1 MATIYKYK
9 IVIAASFYPNSK
21 AREVDV
27 RGGVQLQDVLDA
39 LVPHIPPRTVLRYVR
54 ARSRCSI
61 VRSLPLTPAFW
72 SLALSRFE
80 YAKTTRGGEERFVVI
95 VNEGELADYL
105 VGQEPELH
113 VDKSINSWGVFA
125 MPPPRPPPLP
135 RHWVRPA
142 ETTLNPAP
150 SSPIAN
156 VVYIY
161 TKQHM
166 AHELAR
172 EFGAKYDAEA
182 DKSWYLPPSMEVDIQ
197 QRMIA
202 HFGQKYQ
209 VATTGRPAPV

>member
-1 MATIYKYK
+1 MGALNVSAGERTRRAFKE
-9 IVIAASFYPNSK
+9 
-21 AREVDV
+21 RE
-27 RGGVQLQDVLDA
+27 REGKEKRKGKKE
-39 LVPHIPPRTVLRYVR
+39 R
-54 ARSRCSI
+54 
-61 VRSLPLTPAFW
+61 
-72 SLALSRFE
+72 
-80 YAKTTRGGEERFVVI
+80 GEERGEER
-95 VNEGELADYL
+95 EGKKERERKKER
-105 VGQEPELH
+105 GRERGRE
-113 VDKSINSWGVFA
+113 KERKRG
-125 MPPPRPPPLP
+125 REKE
-135 RHWVRPA
+135 RGEERKRGKG
-142 ETTLNPAP
+142 EERKRGGLNPAP